1 MFPKYCGVLYSDN
14 GKSPNKISD
23 RRRVK
28 RLTKVYMINVTE
40 YCHYLGL
47 KRLIRNLVWINQ
59 KVRLLK
65 VSLREQSSIINMVNM
80 IQ

>member
-1 MFPKYCGVLYSDN
+1 MVCYIVAMEKAQIN
-14 GKSPNKISD
+14 ISD
-23 RRRVK
+23 RRCVK

>member
-1 MFPKYCGVLYSDN
+1 LFPKYCGVLYSDN

-47 KRLIRNLVWINQ
+47 KRLIRNLVWVNQ
-59 KVRLLK
+59 KEGVLQGI
-65 VSLREQSSIINMVNM
+65 LREQSSVINIVNM